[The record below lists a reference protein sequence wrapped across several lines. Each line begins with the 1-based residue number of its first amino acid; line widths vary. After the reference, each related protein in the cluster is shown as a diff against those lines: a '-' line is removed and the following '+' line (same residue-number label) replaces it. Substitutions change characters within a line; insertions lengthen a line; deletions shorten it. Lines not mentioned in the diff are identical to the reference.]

1 MSEVVPSNAKKPSDR
16 SILRSIAVVT
26 TASLV
31 AGLIFIT
38 LFTLGFAAGHPFVF
52 RFGPAD
58 RDYTEGF
65 RIGWARGTTARWAKA
80 EATVALPLIVAGP
93 SRLSILGGRE
103 DQPPTELVVR
113 QGNRRLGSFMAGDR
127 TGIYSFEV
135 EAGEPA
141 IFRLQAPGSER
152 GHGIKLQRLALEPLR
167 FGSVLP
173 AVWILVRLV
182 FGTSLLAI
190 AFVAS
195 GWTRRSASIGALS
208 LLSVP
213 LGLLAFFDS
222 YTALHLARKLSLVAP
237 ALVMGVTFLLPRF
250 MKTGA
255 TGVFALS
262 LLFRLGLAFHPSY
275 YFQDLDIHRG
285 VTGVVA
291 EKGALELWRNMS
303 HYQRVF
309 DLGRGS
315 VQGRFVPLPY
325 PPVFHT
331 IAGLIPGP
339 VDDSNRVL
347 GALFQSLVCLL
358 IFGLSLRLF
367 GDPLV
372 SAGAGVLTAFLPE
385 YLLEFLRASY
395 PALLGHL
402 VDLTVVMLLVLG
414 WERLNRRGGAAILA
428 AALAICTLVYNAGPL
443 YWAVFLPLVLLTS
456 SLKPPL
462 EGRARLLVGTVSGA
476 AVSLAYYGHYML
488 AALPSFFQSSSPG
501 PNLTERLHVAFMGWD
516 AFGLPYLLAMGW
528 AAFVVIPKLQPRAA
542 GRVITAWL
550 LFIPAISIPVF
561 LFPEPLYYF
570 RRLFFALPL
579 ATLLAPQAATGKKL
593 KILLIAVLLGWSLY
607 RLTFFVA
614 PFFVTHT
621 GSLAPLK

>member
-1 MSEVVPSNAKKPSDR
+1 MSEVVTSNTKNLSQRSMRR
-16 SILRSIAVVT
+16 SITIVIT
-26 TASLV
+26 TSLV

-38 LFTLGFAAGHPFVF
+38 LFTLGFAAGHPFIF

-58 RDYTEGF
+58 QDYTEGF

-80 EATVALPLIVAGP
+80 EASVELPIIMTGP
-93 SRLSILGGRE
+93 SRLTVLGDRGE
-103 DQPPTELVVR
+103 QPPTELFI
-113 QGNRRLGSFMAGDR
+113 QHGDLILGSFVAGDR
-127 TGIYSFEV
+127 TGLYSFELD
-135 EAGEPA
+135 AGEPA
-141 IFRLQAPGSER
+141 IFHFLAPASDR
-152 GHGIKLQRLALEPLR
+152 GHGIKLQQLALEPIR
-167 FGSVLP
+167 FGAILP
-173 AVWILVRLV
+173 TGWIVVRLI
-182 FGTSLLAI
+182 FGTSLLAV

-195 GWTRRSASIGALS
+195 GWRHRSSSIGALL

-213 LGLLAFFDS
+213 LGLLSFFDS
-222 YTALHLARKLSLVAP
+222 YAAVHLLRKISLVAP
-237 ALVMGVTFLLPRF
+237 ALVLGVCFLIPRF

-255 TGVFALS
+255 TGVFALA
-262 LLFRLGLAFHPSY
+262 LLFRLALAFHPSY
-275 YFQDLDIHRG
+275 YFQDLDVHRG

-291 EKGALELWRNMS
+291 EKGALELWQNMS
-303 HYQRVF
+303 HYQQVF

-339 VDDSNRVL
+339 VDDANRVL
-347 GALFQSLVCLL
+347 GALFQSLGCLL
-358 IFGLSLRLF
+358 VFGLSLRLF
-367 GDPLV
+367 GDPWV

-402 VDLTVVMLLVLG
+402 LDLTVVTLLILG
-414 WERLNRRGGAAILA
+414 WERLQRRRGAAILA
-428 AALAICTLVYNAGPL
+428 VALAACTLAYNASPL
-443 YWAVFLPLVLLTS
+443 YWAVFLPLVFATTS
-456 SLKPPL
+456 VPPPL
-462 EGRARLLVGTVSGA
+462 EGRARLVAGTALGA
-476 AVSLAYYGHYML
+476 ALSVAYYGHYML
-488 AALPSFFQSSSPG
+488 EALPSFFQSSSQS

-528 AAFVVIPKLQPRAA
+528 AAFVMLPKLQPRSA
-542 GRVITAWL
+542 GRVIMAWL
-550 LFIPAISIPVF
+550 WFIPTVSIPVF

-593 KILLIAVLLGWSLY
+593 QILLIAVLLGWSLY
-607 RLTFFVA
+607 RLTFFIV

-621 GSLAPLK
+621 GSLALPQ